1 MKSLMWASQPANG
14 QCARLPL
21 FCFLLRINWFDS
33 FQRASIQCMDSF
45 GWALAI
51 CICIGV
57 EMWMSVAMASTVSNK
72 YFIYIWYTMQSAI
85 LLHSSLTYCDMV
97 HNSHNLCYTAE
108 VTSLNFKPMVDPVHR
123 IDSFFN
129 RVIFFLFS
137 CFFYSQLIDHQIDL
151 NHIANEIH

>member
-1 MKSLMWASQPANG
+1 
-14 QCARLPL
+14 
-21 FCFLLRINWFDS
+21 
-33 FQRASIQCMDSF
+33 
-45 GWALAI
+45 
-51 CICIGV
+51 
-57 EMWMSVAMASTVSNK
+57 
-72 YFIYIWYTMQSAI
+72 MQSAI

-151 NHIANEIH
+151 NHIANELHQIHPTIALLFFANQCNKILFNSFYK